1 MTRAVPLTRE
11 TLAVLPSG
19 ITRPSFAPE
28 LVRPG
33 IVHLGVGGF
42 HRAHMARYTHD
53 IMCMRM
59 DTLDW
64 GIIGVGL
71 LQSDRRMRDAL
82 LPQDGLYTLVER
94 QGNREAATVV
104 GSICDIILADESSK
118 FVLEAIARCSTRL
131 VSLTVTE
138 NGYCLNPASKELD
151 LTHPAI
157 VHDLANAELPRSAI
171 GILVESLRRRMR
183 AGTPAFTVMSC
194 DNIQHNGGVVQ
205 RAVLTL
211 AQLRDRTLAEWIHSN
226 ATFPNT
232 MVDRITPVTTA
243 DDVDHLVSRYGV
255 ADRWPVFS
263 EMFRQWVIEDKFV
276 DGRPP
281 WELAGAQ
288 FTDDV
293 IPYEFMKLRLLN
305 TSHLAIAGLGRLAGW
320 RYIDEAL
327 SNQSLRAY
335 VRALMDR
342 ETGPTLPNVPGINIL
357 EYKSQVLERFSNS
370 AIKDTVDRVNADA
383 PVNLLIDPIRDRLD
397 AGADIE
403 LLALALAAWM
413 RRVRGE
419 DDDGRP
425 ILVAHPLAALLRER
439 AIAGGS
445 DPRPLLAIESLFG
458 SLAQSALLV
467 GSLKRW
473 LESLYG
479 AGVPATLASAR
490 QMLDF

>member
-1 MTRAVPLTRE
+1 MVRAVPLSRE
-11 TLAVLPSG
+11 SLAVLPSG
-19 ITRPSFAPE
+19 IARPNFAPD

-33 IVHLGVGGF
+33 IVHLGAGGF

-53 IMCMRM
+53 IMGMR
-59 DTLDW
+59 TEALDW

-71 LQSDRRMRDAL
+71 MPNDRRMRDAL
-82 LPQDGLYTLVER
+82 LPQDGLYTLIER

-104 GSICDIILADESSK
+104 GSICEVIVADESSNL
-118 FVLEAIARCSTRL
+118 VLDAIARCTTRV

-138 NGYCLNPASKELD
+138 NGYCLNPANKELD

-157 VHDLANAELPRSAI
+157 VHDLVNTELPRSAI
-171 GILVESLRRRMR
+171 GILVESLRRRMQGGR
-183 AGTPAFTVMSC
+183 PAFTIMSC
-194 DNIQHNGGVVQ
+194 DNIQHNGDVLQ

-211 AQLRDRTLAEWIHSN
+211 AQHRDRTLAEWINSN

-243 DDVDHLVSRYGV
+243 ENVDYLVSRYGV

-263 EMFRQWVIEDKFV
+263 EMFRQWVIEDNFA

-281 WELAGAQ
+281 WELAGVQ

-293 IPYEFMKLRLLN
+293 TPYEFMKLRLLN
-305 TSHLAIAGLGRLAGW
+305 ASHLAIAGLGRLAGST
-320 RYIDEAL
+320 YIDEAL
-327 SNQSLRAY
+327 SDHSLRAY

-342 ETGPTLPNVPGINIL
+342 EAGPTLPYVPGISIS

-383 PVNLLIDPIRDRLD
+383 PLNLLIDPIRDRLN
-397 AGADIE
+397 ARADVD

-413 RRVRGE
+413 RRVRG
-419 DDDGRP
+419 DDD
-425 ILVAHPLAALLRER
+425 
-439 AIAGGS
+439 AG
-445 DPRPLLAIESLFG
+445 
-458 SLAQSALLV
+458 
-467 GSLKRW
+467 
-473 LESLYG
+473 
-479 AGVPATLASAR
+479 
-490 QMLDF
+490 